1 MSKLKIERFEFSRR
15 KANSQIADYRTSAFN
30 LSALFKHSDSTK

>member
-15 KANSQIADYRTSAFN
+15 KANSQIAGYRTSAFN